1 MKPEALKILI
11 VSDVLADAAQIV
23 HLLED
28 HFEQLHTST
37 LEGRFVADFERVRPD
52 VLVLAFTS
60 LERAQS
66 YSLGLYRHCEIVH
79 TLPHRSIV
87 LCDKDNVHR
96 AFELCRKE
104 YFDDYVMY
112 WPLVHDT
119 PRLAMSI
126 LIAGRSLKR
135 EREAAPARE
144 VAAQARSV
152 SRLEAVLDDRIAVG
166 RQHTEA
172 LSKALQ
178 AMEAEAAIKP
188 AAPAGGPSPAPEPA
202 SPMASGP
209 TTPPSAAEGAAP
221 VTHFDIDAGE
231 AATFD
236 LDLDLDLD
244 APSPGTAQ
252 QPPPAP
258 IPHVSL
264 FSQTSAPSPSSA
276 PTPPPAHA
284 RPAPP
289 PNDVIR
295 EMRLRVDD
303 AQKRVVP
310 LTEWLGGLKHDV
322 KPQLDAARRLGE
334 LAGNTPA
341 MVLVVDDDSFQS
353 KLLERLLGNAG
364 YRTMAAHSGAE
375 ALALIARQNPD
386 LILMDVALPDLN
398 GIEITRR
405 LKASPRTAAIP
416 IVMITG
422 HSERQVLEAS
432 LKAGAVDFLVKPF
445 DREVLLQKITHH
457 LTH

>member
-1 MKPEALKILI
+1 MKPETLKILI

-37 LEGRFVADFERVRPD
+37 LEGRFVADFERVKPD
-52 VLVLAFTS
+52 VVVLAFTS
-60 LERAQS
+60 LERAER
-66 YSLGLYRHCEIVH
+66 YSLGLYRHGEIVH

-96 AFELCRKE
+96 AFELCRKG

-126 LIAGRSLKR
+126 LIAGRALQSQ
-135 EREAAPARE
+135 REAAPAHE

-152 SRLEAVLDDRIAVG
+152 SRLEAVLDDRIAAG

-172 LSKALQ
+172 LSRALQ
-178 AMEAEAAIKP
+178 AMEAEVAIKP
-188 AAPAGGPSPAPEPA
+188 APPAGPGPSPEAA
-202 SPMASGP
+202 SPTAP
-209 TTPPSAAEGAAP
+209 VQPAPPSAPETAAP
-221 VTHFDIDAGE
+221 VAHFDIDTGE
-231 AATFD
+231 AATFE
-236 LDLDLDLD
+236 LDLDEP
-244 APSPGTAQ
+244 PSAMPQ
-252 QPPPAP
+252 QPPSAQRAPLAQFAPPAP
-258 IPHVSL
+258 TV
-264 FSQTSAPSPSSA
+264 A
-276 PTPPPAHA
+276 PTVSPALA

-289 PNDVIR
+289 HSDVIR
-295 EMRLRVDD
+295 EVRLRVDD

-310 LTEWLGGLKHDV
+310 LTEWLGGLKQDV

-334 LAGNTPA
+334 LAGNTQA
-341 MVLVVDDDSFQS
+341 MILVVDDDAFQS

-364 YRTMAAHSGAE
+364 YRTMAAQSGAE
-375 ALALIARQNPD
+375 ALTLIGRQHPD

-405 LKASPRTAAIP
+405 LKASPGTAAIP
-416 IVMITG
+416 ILMITG

-457 LTH
+457 LAR

>member
-1 MKPEALKILI
+1 MKPETLKILI
-11 VSDVLADAAQIV
+11 VSDVLADATQIV
-23 HLLED
+23 NLLED

-60 LERAQS
+60 LERAER
-66 YSLGLYRHCEIVH
+66 YSLGLYRHSDTVH
-79 TLPHRSIV
+79 ALPHRSIV

-126 LIAGRSLKR
+126 LIAGRSLRR

-152 SRLEAVLDDRIAVG
+152 SRLDGVLDHRIAVG
-166 RQHTEA
+166 RQYTDALSEA
-172 LSKALQ
+172 LKAV
-178 AMEAEAAIKP
+178 EAEVAI
-188 AAPAGGPSPAPEPA
+188 EPA
-202 SPMASGP
+202 SPVGSNPAPELASAP
-209 TTPPSAAEGAAP
+209 APAAP
-221 VTHFDIDAGE
+221 GAHVDIDSGQAE
-231 AATFD
+231 TFD
-236 LDLDLDLD
+236 LDLDDL
-244 APSPGTAQ
+244 PSGLNQ
-252 QPPPAP
+252 QPPLASAVPASSPTTASPAP
-258 IPHVSL
+258 LPTL
-264 FSQTSAPSPSSA
+264 SPAA
-276 PTPPPAHA
+276 PTT
-284 RPAPP
+284 APP
-289 PNDVIR
+289 HSDVIR
-295 EMRLRVDD
+295 EMRLRVDE

-310 LTEWLGGLKHDV
+310 LTEWLGGLKQDV

-334 LAGNTPA
+334 LAGNAPS
-341 MVLVVDDDSFQS
+341 MILVVDDDAFQS

-364 YRTMAAHSGAE
+364 YNTMAAHSGAE
-375 ALALIARQNPD
+375 ALALIARQTPD

-405 LKASPRTAAIP
+405 LKASSRTAAIP

-457 LTH
+457 VTR